1 MSQAKADSVLQH
13 QFESVGQQ
21 FEAGKLGVWVFL
33 LTEVLFFAGP
43 FTAYAVFRSSHP
55 EIFAYAHY
63 HLDLELGALNTC
75 VLLVSS
81 LTAALALRSAMRSEQ
96 RRLVVCIALTIA
108 CGAAFMAI
116 KVLEYRHKFHEGLLP
131 GASFNPSIE
140 VWELPSFQRR
150 HPEAASFAER
160 YKLPPL
166 VDLRVVRDR
175 PRATLD
181 KHPSRAELEPLLHAG
196 VLGKQAEY
204 PNVPSRPKNAH
215 QFFGL
220 YFLMTGLHGI
230 HVLAGMGIWTW
241 LLVRARR
248 KAFSRAYYGPI
259 DYAALYWHFVDLVWI
274 YLFPLLYLI
283 H

>member
-1 MSQAKADSVLQH
+1 MSQADADSVVQH
-13 QFESVGQQ
+13 QFDSIGQQ
-21 FEAGKLGVWVFL
+21 FDAGKLGVWVFL

-43 FTAYAVFRSSHP
+43 FCAYAAFRGSSP
-55 EIFAYAHY
+55 EIFTYAHY
-63 HLDLELGALNTC
+63 FLDLELGALNTC

-81 LTAALALRSAMRSEQ
+81 FTAALAVRSAMRSEQ
-96 RRLVVCIALTIA
+96 RRLVVSIALTIA

-116 KVLEYRHKFHEGLLP
+116 KVVEYRHKVHEGLLP
-131 GASFNPSIE
+131 GAHFNPSFE

-150 HPEAASFAER
+150 HPEAASLAEHF
-160 YKLPPL
+160 KLPPL
-166 VDLRVVRDR
+166 VDPRAPRER

-181 KHPSRAELEPLLHAG
+181 KHPSRAELEPLLSAG

-204 PNVPSRPKNAH
+204 PNVPSRPRNAH

-230 HVLAGMGIWTW
+230 HVLVGMGLWTW

-248 KAFSRAYYGPI
+248 LVFGRAYYGPI
-259 DYAALYWHFVDLVWI
+259 DYVALYWHFVDLIWL